1 MGAVFI
7 RSVGFCFLCL
17 PILVFGGT
25 VSAFG
30 AGSGQAGPAP
40 KGEGEISLKSGQKVF
55 RVFTYKP
62 SSFSSGPV
70 LFVFHGQKRNAAGYR
85 DYAVPLADKLRA
97 MVAAPWFEEENF
109 PGSSYSQGK
118 IFRENGTLEPR
129 REWIFTTVGAIVRQV
144 LAREGNPRRPYFLI
158 GHSAGAQLLVR
169 FSALEN
175 TVARRV
181 VAANA
186 GTYAFPESGW
196 DWPYGFG
203 GLPGDLGTE
212 KNLRRFLAAPLT
224 VMLGQADTNNTTEAG
239 NFPATPEANR
249 QGNHRLERGRNFFEQ
264 GRELAQ
270 RKGWEFGWEKVEIP
284 GAGHDG
290 KLILNEL
297 AMEKALSLKNKAP

>member
-1 MGAVFI
+1 MVFLSLRNSCFFYLQILFFAVGVKGA
-7 RSVGFCFLCL
+7 SA
-17 PILVFGGT
+17 GT
-25 VSAFG
+25 G
-30 AGSGQAGPAP
+30 ETGPAP
-40 KGEGEISLKSGQKVF
+40 KGKGEITVQCGQKVF

-62 SSFSSGPV
+62 SNFASGPV
-70 LFVFHGQKRNAAGYR
+70 LFVFHGQKRNASGYR
-85 DYAVPLADKLRA
+85 EDAIPLADKLRA
-97 MVAAPWFEEENF
+97 MVAAPWFPEESF
-109 PGSSYSQGK
+109 PGSSYSQGR

-129 REWIFTTVGAIVRQV
+129 KEWIFTTCDEIIRQV
-144 LAREGNPRRPYFLI
+144 LARERNPRRPYFLV
-158 GHSAGAQLLVR
+158 GHSAGGQFLVR
-169 FSALEN
+169 FAALEN
-175 TVARRV
+175 IRAMRV

-212 KNLRRFLAAPLT
+212 KNLRRFLAVPLT
-224 VMLGQADTNNTTEAG
+224 VILGQADTNNSTEAG

-249 QGNHRLERGRNFFEQ
+249 QGRHRLERGRNFFEQ